1 MNKKFVDF
9 IHKYDGAKMA
19 VGVSGGIDSM
29 CLLYWLH
36 EIGANVVCLHVNHC
50 LRPQAQTETE
60 YVEDICKK
68 FGIPCHV
75 FYWDAPKPDKGLEAA
90 AREAR
95 YKMMTDFCHENNI
108 EYLLTA
114 HQSDDQIETFL
125 MNLSRGSG
133 LYGLAAMLPESERDG
148 IKILRPL
155 LDVSRNEIKKYC
167 DDNNIKYFVDSM
179 NSDEHYTRVKIR
191 NNRHVLNEKL
201 GISDSRI
208 LLAVQNLART
218 REWMDKYIAM
228 RIELV
233 MRSWG
238 TMFACS
244 FLFDEAVEI
253 RLKLLGTLI
262 QKIGK
267 NDYPVRLNSLQKALS
282 NLQSDCKFTL
292 GHCTIRRFNNR
303 ILIVPEGNR
312 TSFRK
317 RHEKRKKYI

>member
-1 MNKKFVDF
+1 MNQKFLDF
-9 IHKYDGAKMA
+9 MHIYDGKPMA
-19 VGVSGGIDSM
+19 VGVSGGVDSM

-36 EIGANVVCLHVNHC
+36 EIGANVTCLHVNHR
-50 LRPQAQTETE
+50 LRPQADMETE
-60 YVEDICKK
+60 YVKEVCEKLN
-68 FGIPCHV
+68 IPCHI
-75 FYWDAPKPDKGLEAA
+75 FYWDDEKPTKGLEAA

-95 YKMMTDFCHENNI
+95 YEMMTDFCHENNI

-133 LYGLAAMLPESERDG
+133 LYGLSAMLHVSERNG

-155 LDVSRNEIKKYC
+155 LDVSRKDIKKYC

-191 NNRHVLNEKL
+191 NNRHVLNDEL
-201 GISDSRI
+201 GISDARI

-218 REWMDKYIAM
+218 REWMDRYIAS
-228 RIELV
+228 RVELV

-238 TMFACS
+238 AMFVSS

-253 RLKLLGTLI
+253 RLKFLGTLI
-262 QKIGK
+262 QKIGG
-267 NDYPVRLNSLQKALS
+267 NNYPVRLNSLQKALS
-282 NLQSDCKFTL
+282 TLQSDCKFTL
-292 GHCTIRRFNNR
+292 GHCTVRRLNDR
-303 ILIVPEGNR
+303 ILIVPEGKR

-317 RHEKRKKYI
+317 RHEKRK